1 MIVKRKRVFCM
12 EDYYFGAM
20 VGAVLG
26 ISTTLLVLFGNG
38 TISFEEFIVP
48 MVVNNPMIIGIL
60 IVLDAHRNKKPK

>member
-1 MIVKRKRVFCM
+1 M

-26 ISTTLLVLFGNG
+26 ISVTLLILFGNG

-48 MVVNNPMIIGIL
+48 MLVMNSTIIGVL
-60 IVLDAHRNKKPK
+60 IILDAIRNEKPK